1 MGQKSVKVVLKKVT
15 KQDEK
20 ASIRISIRENNK
32 TSIKNIKLP
41 PIEVKYWHPLRQV
54 VKSTFPQYK
63 FYNDKIARALEEL
76 KTTNEV
82 GLITSKLCSI
92 IRTVF
97 PLSTNLLITSI
108 KIRMS
113 SKCKPVVGSSK
124 I

>member
-15 KQDEK
+15 NQDEK
-20 ASIRISIRENNK
+20 AYIRISIRDNNK

-63 FYNDKIARALEEL
+63 FYNDEIARALEEL

-82 GLITSKLCSI
+82 GLITSKLPFIESCKNLIETNYQKHSTKIRYKSI
-92 IRTVF
+92 
-97 PLSTNLLITSI
+97 LLIF
-108 KIRMS
+108 
-113 SKCKPVVGSSK
+113 
-124 I
+124 